1 MADTIDI
8 LPAGRSQPSLE
19 ERSVVDRLLSPF
31 ATVHP
36 GEGTTA
42 LLFMLS
48 MFLVLTAYSILKPV
62 REALILKGGGA
73 EVKSYAG
80 AAIAFLL
87 LFIVPAYSRFASR
100 VVPADRLQH
109 HRC

>member
-8 LPAGRSQPSLE
+8 SAAGRSQPSLE
-19 ERSVVDRLLSPF
+19 GRRLVDRLLSPF
-31 ATVHP
+31 ATVDP

-73 EVKSYAG
+73 EIKSYAG

-87 LFIVPAYSRFASR
+87 LFIVQPTAGLPA
-100 VVPADRLQH
+100 V
-109 HRC
+109 